1 MAAGQVQSAGV
12 PVAAHHPMNIAVMI
26 SGNGTNMVAI
36 INAIRAGEL
45 DAKIKLVVASNSKAK
60 GIVRAKAE
68 GLDVAVFEPDDY
80 KDPEHVDTLL
90 AQAFEKSEVDY
101 VVMAGYMRKV
111 TPVLL
116 DAFPNRVVNLHPAL
130 LPKHRG
136 AHAIQDAFDA
146 GDEVTG
152 ITIHFA
158 NEEYDKGPIIF
169 QHEVP
174 IVKGETVDE
183 LEARIHDAEHEYYPK
198 VLQLL
203 AEDRVRVNA
212 DNTCTIE

>member
-1 MAAGQVQSAGV
+1 MKL
-12 PVAAHHPMNIAVMI
+12 AVFI
-26 SGNGTNMVAI
+26 SGTGTNMVAI
-36 INAIRAGEL
+36 HNAIKDGAL
-45 DAKIKLVVASNSKAK
+45 DATIELIVSSNDYAK
-60 GIVRAKAE
+60 GIDYARNE
-68 GLDVAVFEPDDY
+68 GLDLLVFTPADY
-80 KDPEHVDTLL
+80 DDPEAVDARIVEAL
-90 AQAFEKSEVDY
+90 EERDIEY
-101 VVMAGYMRKV
+101 VAMAGYMRKV

-136 AHAIQDAFDA
+136 AHAIQDAFEA

-174 IVKGETVDE
+174 VLPDDTIDDLET
-183 LEARIHDAEHEYYPK
+183 RIHAAEHEYYPQ
-198 VLQLL
+198 VLQQI
-203 AEDRVRVNA
+203 ARGEVRV
-212 DNTCTIE
+212 

>member
-1 MAAGQVQSAGV
+1 MKL
-12 PVAAHHPMNIAVMI
+12 AVFI
-26 SGNGTNMVAI
+26 SGTGTNMVAI
-36 INAIRAGEL
+36 HNAIKDGAL
-45 DAKIKLVVASNSKAK
+45 DATIELIVSSNDYAK
-60 GIVRAKAE
+60 GIDYARNE
-68 GLDVAVFEPDDY
+68 GLDLFVFTPADY
-80 KDPEHVDTLL
+80 DDPEAVDARIVEAL
-90 AQAFEKSEVDY
+90 EEHDIEY
-101 VVMAGYMRKV
+101 VAMAGYMRKV

-136 AHAIQDAFDA
+136 AHAIQDAFEA

-174 IVKGETVDE
+174 VLPDDTIDDLET
-183 LEARIHDAEHEYYPK
+183 RIHAAEHEYYPQ
-198 VLQLL
+198 VLQQI
-203 AEDRVRVNA
+203 ARGEVQV
-212 DNTCTIE
+212 

>member
-1 MAAGQVQSAGV
+1 MKL
-12 PVAAHHPMNIAVMI
+12 AVFI
-26 SGNGTNMVAI
+26 SGTGTNMVAI
-36 INAIRAGEL
+36 HNAIKDGAL
-45 DAKIKLVVASNSKAK
+45 DATIELIVSSNDYAK
-60 GIVRAKAE
+60 GIDYARNE
-68 GLDVAVFEPDDY
+68 GLDLLVFTPADY
-80 KDPEHVDTLL
+80 DDPEAVDARIVEAL
-90 AQAFEKSEVDY
+90 EERDIEY
-101 VVMAGYMRKV
+101 VAMAGYMRKV

-136 AHAIQDAFDA
+136 AHAIQDAFEA

-174 IVKGETVDE
+174 VLPDDTIDGLET
-183 LEARIHDAEHEYYPK
+183 RIHAAEHEYYPQ
-198 VLQLL
+198 VLQQI
-203 AEDRVRVNA
+203 ARGEVQV
-212 DNTCTIE
+212 

>member
-1 MAAGQVQSAGV
+1 MKL
-12 PVAAHHPMNIAVMI
+12 AVFI
-26 SGNGTNMVAI
+26 SGTGTNMVAI
-36 INAIRAGEL
+36 HNAIKDGAL
-45 DAKIKLVVASNSKAK
+45 DATIELIVSSNDYAK
-60 GIVRAKAE
+60 GIDYARNE
-68 GLDVAVFEPDDY
+68 GLDLLVFTPADY
-80 KDPEHVDTLL
+80 DDPEAVDARIVEAL
-90 AQAFEKSEVDY
+90 EEHDIEY
-101 VVMAGYMRKV
+101 VAMAGYKRKV

-136 AHAIQDAFDA
+136 AHAIQDAFEA

-174 IVKGETVDE
+174 VLPDDTIDDLET
-183 LEARIHDAEHEYYPK
+183 RIHAAEHEYYPQ
-198 VLQLL
+198 VLQQI
-203 AEDRVRVNA
+203 ARGEVQV
-212 DNTCTIE
+212 

>member
-1 MAAGQVQSAGV
+1 MKL
-12 PVAAHHPMNIAVMI
+12 AVFI
-26 SGNGTNMVAI
+26 SGTGTNMVAI
-36 INAIRAGEL
+36 HNAIKDGAL
-45 DAKIKLVVASNSKAK
+45 DATIELIVSSNDYAK
-60 GIVRAKAE
+60 GIDYARNE
-68 GLDVAVFEPDDY
+68 GLDLLVFTPADY
-80 KDPEHVDTLL
+80 DDPEAVDARIVEAL
-90 AQAFEKSEVDY
+90 EEHDIEY
-101 VVMAGYMRKV
+101 VAMAGYMRKV

-136 AHAIQDAFDA
+136 AHAIQDAFEA

-174 IVKGETVDE
+174 VLPDDTLDDLET
-183 LEARIHDAEHEYYPK
+183 RIHAAEHEYYPQ
-198 VLQLL
+198 VLQRI
-203 AEDRVRVNA
+203 AQGEVQV
-212 DNTCTIE
+212 

>member
-1 MAAGQVQSAGV
+1 MERSCT
-12 PVAAHHPMNIAVMI
+12 VAKDPMKLAVFI
-26 SGNGTNMVAI
+26 SGTGTNMVAI
-36 INAIRAGEL
+36 HNAIKDGAL
-45 DAKIKLVVASNSKAK
+45 DATIELIVSSHDYAK
-60 GIVRAKAE
+60 GIDYARNE
-68 GLDVAVFEPDDY
+68 GLDLLVFTPADY
-80 KDPEHVDTLL
+80 DDPEAVDARIVEAL
-90 AQAFEKSEVDY
+90 EEHDIEY
-101 VVMAGYMRKV
+101 VAMAGYMRKV

-136 AHAIQDAFDA
+136 AHAIQDAFEA

-174 IVKGETVDE
+174 VLPDDTIDDLET
-183 LEARIHDAEHEYYPK
+183 RIHAAEHEYYPQ
-198 VLQLL
+198 VLQQI
-203 AEDRVRVNA
+203 ARGEVQV
-212 DNTCTIE
+212 

>member
-1 MAAGQVQSAGV
+1 MERSCT
-12 PVAAHHPMNIAVMI
+12 VAKDPMKLAVFI
-26 SGNGTNMVAI
+26 SGTGTNMVAI
-36 INAIRAGEL
+36 HNAIKDGAL
-45 DAKIKLVVASNSKAK
+45 DATIELIVSSNDYAK
-60 GIVRAKAE
+60 GIDYARNE
-68 GLDVAVFEPDDY
+68 GLDLLVFTPADY
-80 KDPEHVDTLL
+80 DDPEAVDARIVEAL
-90 AQAFEKSEVDY
+90 EEHDIEY
-101 VVMAGYMRKV
+101 VAMAGYMRKV

-136 AHAIQDAFDA
+136 AHAIQDAFEA

-174 IVKGETVDE
+174 VLPDDTIDDLET
-183 LEARIHDAEHEYYPK
+183 RIHAAEHEYYPQ
-198 VLQLL
+198 VLQQI
-203 AEDRVRVNA
+203 ARGDVQV
-212 DNTCTIE
+212 

>member
-1 MAAGQVQSAGV
+1 MERSCT
-12 PVAAHHPMNIAVMI
+12 VAKDPMKLAVFI
-26 SGNGTNMVAI
+26 SGTGTNMVAI
-36 INAIRAGEL
+36 HNAIKDGAL
-45 DAKIKLVVASNSKAK
+45 DATIERIVSSNDYAK
-60 GIVRAKAE
+60 GIDYARNE
-68 GLDVAVFEPDDY
+68 GLDLLVFTPADY
-80 KDPEHVDTLL
+80 DDPEAVDARIVEAL
-90 AQAFEKSEVDY
+90 EEHDIEY
-101 VVMAGYMRKV
+101 VAMAGYMRKV

-136 AHAIQDAFDA
+136 AHAIQDAFEA

-174 IVKGETVDE
+174 VLPDDTIDDLET
-183 LEARIHDAEHEYYPK
+183 RIHAAEHEYYPQ
-198 VLQLL
+198 VLQQI
-203 AEDRVRVNA
+203 ARGEVQV
-212 DNTCTIE
+212 

>member
-1 MAAGQVQSAGV
+1 MKL
-12 PVAAHHPMNIAVMI
+12 AVFI
-26 SGNGTNMVAI
+26 SGTGTNMVAI
-36 INAIRAGEL
+36 HNAIKDGAL
-45 DAKIKLVVASNSKAK
+45 DATIELIVSSNDYAK
-60 GIVRAKAE
+60 GIDYARNE
-68 GLDVAVFEPDDY
+68 GLDLLVFTPSDY
-80 KDPEHVDTLL
+80 DDPEAVDARIVEALR
-90 AQAFEKSEVDY
+90 ERDIDY
-101 VVMAGYMRKV
+101 VAMAGYMRKV

-136 AHAIQDAFDA
+136 AHAIQDAFEA

-174 IVKGETVDE
+174 VLPNDTIDDLET
-183 LEARIHDAEHEYYPK
+183 RIHAAEHEYYPQ
-198 VLQLL
+198 VLQ
-203 AEDRVRVNA
+203 RVALGEVQV
-212 DNTCTIE
+212 

>member
-1 MAAGQVQSAGV
+1 MANVEEYV
-12 PVAAHHPMNIAVMI
+12 PAHPLRIAVFI
-26 SGNGTNMVAI
+26 SGTGTNMVAI
-36 INAIRAGEL
+36 INAIKAGEL
-45 DAKIKLVVASNSKAK
+45 DAEIELVVSSNTKAK
-60 GIVRAKAE
+60 GIARAQEE
-68 GLDVAVFEPDDY
+68 GLETLVLEPADYERPLDVDARLVKELQDRN
-80 KDPEHVDTLL
+80 
-90 AQAFEKSEVDY
+90 VDY

-136 AHAIQDAFDA
+136 AHAIQDAYDA

-174 IVKGETVDE
+174 VLPGEPIED
-183 LEARIHDAEHEYYPK
+183 LEARIHEAEHTYYPQ
-198 VLQLL
+198 VLQSL
-203 AEDRVRVNA
+203 AEGKVH
-212 DNTCTIE
+212 I

>member
-1 MAAGQVQSAGV
+1 MERSCT
-12 PVAAHHPMNIAVMI
+12 VAKDPMKLAVFI
-26 SGNGTNMVAI
+26 SGTGTNMVAI
-36 INAIRAGEL
+36 HNAIKDGAL
-45 DAKIKLVVASNSKAK
+45 DATIELIVSSNDYAK
-60 GIVRAKAE
+60 GIDYARNE
-68 GLDVAVFEPDDY
+68 GLDLLVFTPADY
-80 KDPEHVDTLL
+80 DDPEAVDARIVEAL
-90 AQAFEKSEVDY
+90 EERDIEY
-101 VVMAGYMRKV
+101 VAMAGYMRKV

-136 AHAIQDAFDA
+136 AHAIQDAFEA

-174 IVKGETVDE
+174 VLPDDTIDNLET
-183 LEARIHDAEHEYYPK
+183 RIHAAEHEYYPQ
-198 VLQLL
+198 VLQQI
-203 AEDRVRVNA
+203 ARGEVQV
-212 DNTCTIE
+212 

>member
-1 MAAGQVQSAGV
+1 MKL
-12 PVAAHHPMNIAVMI
+12 AVFI
-26 SGNGTNMVAI
+26 SGTGTNMVAI
-36 INAIRAGEL
+36 HNAIKDGAL
-45 DAKIKLVVASNSKAK
+45 DATIELIVSSNDYAT
-60 GIVRAKAE
+60 GIDYARNE
-68 GLDVAVFEPDDY
+68 GLDLLVFTPADY
-80 KDPEHVDTLL
+80 DDPEAVDARIVEAL
-90 AQAFEKSEVDY
+90 EEHDIEY
-101 VVMAGYMRKV
+101 VAMAGYMRKV

-136 AHAIQDAFDA
+136 AHAIQDAFEA

-174 IVKGETVDE
+174 VLPDDTIDDLET
-183 LEARIHDAEHEYYPK
+183 RIHAAEHEYYPQ
-198 VLQLL
+198 VLQQI
-203 AEDRVRVNA
+203 ARGEVQV
-212 DNTCTIE
+212 

>member
-1 MAAGQVQSAGV
+1 MERSCT
-12 PVAAHHPMNIAVMI
+12 VAKDPMKLAVFI
-26 SGNGTNMVAI
+26 SGTGTNMVAI
-36 INAIRAGEL
+36 HNAIKDGAL
-45 DAKIKLVVASNSKAK
+45 DATIELIVSSNDYAK
-60 GIVRAKAE
+60 GIDYARNE
-68 GLDVAVFEPDDY
+68 GLDLLVFTPADY
-80 KDPEHVDTLL
+80 DDPEAVDARIVEAL
-90 AQAFEKSEVDY
+90 EEHDIEY
-101 VVMAGYMRKV
+101 VAMAGYMRKV

-136 AHAIQDAFDA
+136 AHAIQDAFEA

-174 IVKGETVDE
+174 VLPDDTIGDLET
-183 LEARIHDAEHEYYPK
+183 RIHAAEHEYYPQ
-198 VLQLL
+198 VLQQI
-203 AEDRVRVNA
+203 ARGEVQV
-212 DNTCTIE
+212 

>member
-1 MAAGQVQSAGV
+1 MNNRCDYTPAS
-12 PVAAHHPMNIAVMI
+12 PMRIAVFI
-26 SGNGTNMVAI
+26 SGTGTNMVAI
-36 INAIRAGEL
+36 INAIKAGEL
-45 DAKIKLVVASNSKAK
+45 DAEIELVVSSNAKAK
-60 GIVRAKAE
+60 GIKRAQEE
-68 GLDVAVFEPDDY
+68 GLDTLVFEIADY
-80 KDPEHVDTLL
+80 ADPEAVDTQLV
-90 AQAFEKSEVDY
+90 SELQSRSVDY

-174 IVKGETVDE
+174 IVAGETVDE
-183 LEARIHDAEHEYYPK
+183 LETRIHAAEHEYYPK
-198 VLQLL
+198 VLQQL
-203 AEDRVRVNA
+203 AKGEVR
-212 DNTCTIE
+212 IK

>member
-1 MAAGQVQSAGV
+1 MERSCT
-12 PVAAHHPMNIAVMI
+12 VAKDPMKLAVFI
-26 SGNGTNMVAI
+26 SGTGTNMVAI
-36 INAIRAGEL
+36 HNAIKDGAL
-45 DAKIKLVVASNSKAK
+45 DATIELIVSSNDYAK
-60 GIVRAKAE
+60 GIDYARNE
-68 GLDVAVFEPDDY
+68 GLDLLVFTSADY
-80 KDPEHVDTLL
+80 DDPEAVDARIVEAL
-90 AQAFEKSEVDY
+90 EEHDIEY
-101 VVMAGYMRKV
+101 VAMAGYMRKV

-136 AHAIQDAFDA
+136 AHAIQDAFEA

-174 IVKGETVDE
+174 VLPDDTIDDLET
-183 LEARIHDAEHEYYPK
+183 RIHAAEHEYYPQ
-198 VLQLL
+198 VLQQI
-203 AEDRVRVNA
+203 ARGEVQV
-212 DNTCTIE
+212 

>member
-1 MAAGQVQSAGV
+1 MKL
-12 PVAAHHPMNIAVMI
+12 AVFI
-26 SGNGTNMVAI
+26 SGTGTNMVAI
-36 INAIRAGEL
+36 HNAIKDGAL
-45 DAKIKLVVASNSKAK
+45 DATIELIVSSNDYAK
-60 GIVRAKAE
+60 GIDYARNE
-68 GLDVAVFEPDDY
+68 GLDLLVFTPADY
-80 KDPEHVDTLL
+80 DDPEAVDARIVEAL
-90 AQAFEKSEVDY
+90 EEHDIEY
-101 VVMAGYMRKV
+101 VAMAGYMRKV

-136 AHAIQDAFDA
+136 AHAIQDAFEA

-174 IVKGETVDE
+174 VLPDDAIDDLET
-183 LEARIHDAEHEYYPK
+183 RIHAAEHEYYPQ
-198 VLQLL
+198 VLQQI
-203 AEDRVRVNA
+203 ARGEVQV
-212 DNTCTIE
+212 